1 MINSKCGSLR
11 LYTGPMYSGKT
22 TSLLGE
28 LTIALDN
35 NKRPLV
41 IKPLID
47 NRYSDD
53 DIVSHDGVSVN
64 RVTGVKVLRL
74 PVNDIPDLDQIEG
87 IDALFIDEAQ
97 FFPNIGNAI
106 DAYLEMGI
114 DVVAVGLDMDSNGKP
129 FGSMPVLLAKAN
141 RVVKLSAN
149 CSVCGDTATRT
160 YRKPGV
166 AKDQVLIGGAETY
179 EPRCLEHWSPRNI
192 SIAPAA

>member
-1 MINSKCGSLR
+1 MKTGTLR
-11 LYTGPMYSGKT
+11 VYAGPMYAGKT

-35 NKRPLV
+35 NRRPLV

-64 RVTGVKVLRL
+64 HVTGVKVLRL

-106 DAYLEMGI
+106 DA
-114 DVVAVGLDMDSNGKP
+114 DMDSDGKP

-149 CSVCGDTATRT
+149 CSVCGDVATRT

-192 SIAPAA
+192 S